1 MILTITFK
9 DGTSLEITCKKI
21 SNYEVSKTTLTILV
35 TSTISYNPEPI
46 ELDQVESYSISSGMF
61 TYDGNPI
68 LLSGIL
74 SVLNLAVKGN

>member
-1 MILTITFK
+1 MYLTIKFK
-9 DGTSLEITCKKI
+9 DNTSREIKCKRI
-21 SNYEVSKTTLTILV
+21 TEYEVSKTTLNIFK
-35 TSTISYNPEPI
+35 STAISYNPETI